1 MTSPRRATVVGAG
14 LAGTLMATLL
24 ARDGWRVTLLE
35 RRRDPRTDAAEAGR
49 SINLAISTR
58 GLAALEAVGLRE
70 RIEAISTL
78 LHGRQ
83 VHAADSATVY
93 QPYGKAGQGIRSV
106 TRTDLSIMLL
116 EAAVEA
122 GVEIRFDVRCEEIDL
137 AAGTVHLGGD
147 IPPVT
152 GDLLVG
158 ADGAFSAVRSQMQR
172 LDRFNLSQQYLSHG
186 YKELRIA
193 PGPEGRHRLA
203 PDVMHI
209 WPRGGFMLMAMS
221 NRDGSFTVTL
231 YLPFRSLISFASL
244 HTGEDAVAFFR
255 QEFPDVVPLIPD
267 LARQWTSHPTGS
279 LVTVRADPWSVGDR
293 VVLVGDAC
301 HAVVPFYGQGANAA
315 FEDCLVLGEA
325 LRRFPADYGAAF
337 HEYEHARRLHTDAL
351 AELAIENFL
360 EMRDRV
366 ASPFFRARKGLERK
380 LHRLFPRAFLPLY
393 TMVSFT
399 RIPYAD
405 ARQRAQ
411 RQWWTV
417 TGLAVLLALL
427 VLAWVVQ

>member
-1 MTSPRRATVVGAG
+1 MTTPRCATVVGAG

-24 ARDGWRVTLLE
+24 AREGWRVTLLE
-35 RRRDPRTDAAEAGR
+35 RRRDPRTDGAEAGR
-49 SINLAISTR
+49 SINLALSAR

-70 RIEAISTL
+70 PIEAISTL

-83 VHAADSATVY
+83 VHASDAATAY

-106 TRTDLSIMLL
+106 TRTDLSMMLL
-116 EAAVEA
+116 EAAEEA
-122 GVEIRFDVRCEEIDL
+122 GVGIRFGVRCERIDL
-137 AAGTVHLGGD
+137 TTGTVQGD
-147 IPPVT
+147 DLPPAT
-152 GDLLVG
+152 GDLLIG
-158 ADGAFSAVRSQMQR
+158 ADGAFSAVRAQMQR

-231 YLPFRSLISFASL
+231 YLPFRGLESFASL
-244 HTGEDAVAFFR
+244 HTGDDAVAFFR
-255 QEFPDVVPLIPD
+255 REFADVVPLIPD
-267 LARQWTSHPTGS
+267 LARQWVSHPTGS

-293 VVLVGDAC
+293 AVLVGDAC

-315 FEDCLVLGEA
+315 FEDCLVLAEA
-325 LRRFPADYGAAF
+325 LRRFPGDLAAAF
-337 HEYEHARRLHTDAL
+337 HEYEAARRVHTDAL

-366 ASPFFRARKGLERK
+366 ASPLFRARKGLERL

-405 ARQRAQ
+405 ARQRAR

-417 TGLAVLLALL
+417 TGVAVLFVLFLL
-427 VLAWVVQ
+427 TRVLG

>member
-1 MTSPRRATVVGAG
+1 MTSRRATVLGAG

-24 ARDGWRVTLLE
+24 ARHGWRVTLLE
-35 RRRDPRTDAAEAGR
+35 RRLDPRTDGAEAGR
-49 SINLAISTR
+49 SINLALSTR

-83 VHAADSATVY
+83 VHSADAATAY

-106 TRTDLSIMLL
+106 TRTDLSMMLL
-116 EAAVEA
+116 GAAEEA
-122 GVEIRFDVRCEEIDL
+122 GVEIRFGVRCERIDL
-137 AAGTVHLGGD
+137 ATGTVHGD
-147 IPPVT
+147 DFPPVT
-152 GDLLVG
+152 GDLLIG
-158 ADGAFSAVRSQMQR
+158 ADGAYSAVRTQMQR

-193 PGPEGRHRLA
+193 PSPEGRHRLA

-231 YLPFRSLISFASL
+231 YLPFRGLFSFASL
-244 HTGEDAVAFFR
+244 PTGDEAVAFFR
-255 QEFPDVVPLIPD
+255 REFPDVIPLIPD
-267 LARQWTSHPTGS
+267 LPHQWVSHQVGS
-279 LVTVRADPWSVGDR
+279 LVTVRADPWSVGER

-315 FEDCLVLGEA
+315 FEDCLVLSDA
-325 LRRFPADYGAAF
+325 LHRHPGDAATAF
-337 HEYEHARRLHTDAL
+337 HEYEAARKVHTDAL
-351 AELAIENFL
+351 AELAIDNFL

-366 ASPFFRARKGLERK
+366 ASPLFLARKGLERL

-405 ARQRAQ
+405 ARRRA
-411 RQWWTV
+411 RWQWWTV
-417 TGLAVLLALL
+417 TGLAAFLLSLI
-427 VLAWVVQ
+427 LAWGLG